1 MPKTIKENKHFTQ
14 YIISIVF
21 IVFIFGMAVLFLL
34 LPKAK
39 YSSNEKRYLADA
51 PQVSMQNLASG
62 QLTKDMEGYLTDHI
76 PFREFYVGA
85 NAYYNLYT
93 GRNGSNGVYSG
104 SDGYLIND
112 PVERENNIERNIKVF
127 ADFVNENNIDT
138 TLMIVPSTGYVM
150 DSKLPLLHKNYLD
163 DSLFA
168 VINNT
173 RGSMKLAD
181 LRESFKKAAAQG
193 TQLYYK
199 TDHHWTSKG
208 AFLAYNE
215 YCMAKGLQATTQG
228 EYYIEIYDKFYGTTY
243 STSALW
249 LNPSENIEL
258 WQSVRLGDVSVE
270 ITEDTSTTSSNSMF
284 YKKHLT
290 EDDKYPVFLD
300 GNHALTRI
308 KNSNAPQDK
317 KLLVIKD
324 SYAHCMVPFL
334 TDNYGEILMVDLRYY
349 KDKVSDFIKNEGFN
363 EALILYGL
371 DNLATDTNVA
381 FLE

>member
-39 YSSNEKRYLADA
+39 YSPNEKRYLADA

-62 QLTKDMEGYLTDHI
+62 QLTKDIEGYLTDHI

-112 PVERENNIERNIKVF
+112 PVEKENNIERNIKVF
-127 ADFVNENNIDT
+127 ADFVNENNIDA

-173 RGSMKLAD
+173 RGGMKFVD

-193 TQLYYK
+193 AQLYYK

-228 EYYIEIYDKFYGTTY
+228 EYYI
-243 STSALW
+243 
-249 LNPSENIEL
+249 
-258 WQSVRLGDVSVE
+258 
-270 ITEDTSTTSSNSMF
+270 
-284 YKKHLT
+284 
-290 EDDKYPVFLD
+290 
-300 GNHALTRI
+300 
-308 KNSNAPQDK
+308 
-317 KLLVIKD
+317 
-324 SYAHCMVPFL
+324 
-334 TDNYGEILMVDLRYY
+334 
-349 KDKVSDFIKNEGFN
+349 
-363 EALILYGL
+363 
-371 DNLATDTNVA
+371 
-381 FLE
+381 